1 MSRKMVTID
10 GNTAAAYVAHATNE
24 VIAIYPITPSSPMG
38 EIADAKTAKGERNI
52 WGTVPSVTEMQSEG
66 GAAGAVHGA
75 LATGAL
81 TTTFTASQGLL
92 LMIPNMY
99 KIAGELLPTVFHV
112 SARSL
117 ACHALSIFGDHADV
131 MACRQIGFAM
141 ICSCNVQEVMDF
153 ALIAQQATLASRV
166 PFLHFFDGFRTSH
179 ELQKV
184 EQFTLDDMRA
194 VIEDELVA
202 QHKARA
208 LSPDRPMISGTAQNP
223 DVYFQGRETVNKF
236 YLAAPEIVQETMDKF
251 AKLVGRSYHLFD
263 YVGAEDAEK
272 IIVIMG
278 SGADT
283 AHETVEY
290 LASRGEKVGV
300 VKVRLYKPFSRKD
313 FIAALPKSV
322 KKIAVLDRTK
332 EPGSLG
338 EPLYLDVRTAIGE
351 AMEWKESSFEKYPLI
366 VGGRYGLGSK
376 EFTPAM
382 VKAVFDSLDAARPKS
397 GFTVGIIDDVANTS
411 LEVEESFEVGGE
423 GLYCAMFYGLGADGT
438 VSANHNSIQIIGELT
453 DNYAQGYFVYDSKKA
468 GAVTISHLRFG
479 KKPIRSPYLISKAD
493 FVACHNSSFLE
504 KFDMLSGAR
513 PGGTFLLTSMH
524 DKEHIWDT
532 LPEEVQK
539 QIIEKKLKFYV
550 IDAISLAQGLG
561 LGPRINVIMQTAFFK
576 ISNII
581 IPLDTAVKAIKDA
594 IKKSYGKKG
603 EKIVQMNNAAVD
615 GALERIYEV
624 EVPGKATS
632 RIKMR
637 PPVPEDAPDF
647 VKEVTGEIIALRG
660 DKLPVSK
667 MPVDGKFQT
676 GTTQYEKRNIAVNI
690 PIWEPDV
697 CIQCGLCSL
706 LCPHGTI
713 RMKVYDEKYL
723 KDTPGTFKSANAK
736 GKDFAGM
743 KCTVQVAPEDCT
755 GCEACV
761 ANCPAQEKDQNKQ
774 PTGRKAINMVLQEPV
789 RGTEGENYKY
799 FLSIPSTEPRLFKAN
814 SVKGSQLI
822 RPLFEY
828 SGACA
833 GCGETP
839 YVKLLTQLFGDRAFI
854 GNATGCSS
862 IYGGNL
868 PTTPY
873 TKRPDGRGPTWSNSL
888 FEDNAEF
895 AMGMRLTIDKFKER
909 ALDLLEKAL
918 TEGCVEGALAAAIRA
933 AAMADDA
940 EQNAIEQQRERV
952 EKLKEQCNKSGCDT
966 CKQLLDV
973 ADYLV
978 HKSVWA
984 LGGDGWAY
992 DIGYG
997 GLDHV
1002 LASGANVNVLVL
1014 DTEVYSNTGGQ
1025 MSKSTPRAAVA
1036 KFAAGGKPMPKKDL
1050 GLLAMTYRNIYV
1062 AQVAMGA
1069 NPNQAVKAFVEA
1081 EAYPGPSLIIAYA
1094 HCIAHGYDLVNGY
1107 EHQKQAVNSGYW
1119 PLYRF
1124 NPVLKE
1130 EGKNPLQL
1138 DSKAPTVDFEQY
1150 AYGENRYR
1158 VLRQAKPEVAEKLMK
1173 LAKSDTA
1180 ERFALMEQLANLKYD
1195 GRDSAESQVT
1205 KVLKGAVEKTVGT

>member
-1 MSRKMVTID
+1 MSGKMVTID

-24 VIAIYPITPSSPMG
+24 VIAIYPITPSSVMG
-38 EIADAKTAKGERNI
+38 EVADERTAKGERNI
-52 WGTVPSVTEMQSEG
+52 WGTVPSVTAMQSEG
-66 GAAGAVHGA
+66 GAAGAIHGA

-99 KIAGELLPTVFHV
+99 KIAGELLPTVFHI

-117 ACHALSIFGDHADV
+117 ACQALSIFGDHSDV

-153 ALIAQQATLASRV
+153 ALIAQQAALASRV

-179 ELQKV
+179 EVQKV
-184 EQFTLDDMRA
+184 EQLSFDDMRA
-194 VIEDELVA
+194 IIDESKVA

-223 DVYFQGRETVNKF
+223 DVYFQGRETVNKY
-236 YLAAPEIVQETMDKF
+236 YLAVPQIVAETMDKF
-251 AKLVGRSYHLFD
+251 AKVVGRSYRLFD
-263 YVGAEDAEK
+263 YIGVEDVEK
-272 IIVIMG
+272 VIIIMG
-278 SGADT
+278 AAADT
-283 AHETVEY
+283 AHETAEF
-290 LASRGEKVGV
+290 LASKGEKVGV
-300 VKVRLYKPFSRKD
+300 VKVRFYRPFSTKH
-313 FIAALPKSV
+313 FIDCLPRSV

-351 AMEWKESSFEKYPLI
+351 AMSAGKAPFEKYPLI

-382 VKAVFDSLDAARPKS
+382 VKAVFDNLDAAQPKN
-397 GFTVGIIDDVANTS
+397 GFTVGIIDDVTNTS
-411 LEVEESFEVGGE
+411 LEVDESFEISSGG
-423 GLYCAMFYGLGADGT
+423 LVSSMFYGLGADGT
-438 VSANHNSIQIIGELT
+438 VSANKNSIKIIGELT
-453 DNYAQGYFVYDSKKA
+453 DNYAQGYFVYDSRKA

-479 KKPIRSPYLISKAD
+479 EQLIRRPYLVSKAD
-493 FVACHNSSFLE
+493 FVACHNPSFLE
-504 KFDMLSGAR
+504 KYDMLSTLR
-513 PGGTFLLTSMH
+513 DGGTFLLTTSYGK
-524 DKEHIWDT
+524 DEVWDT
-532 LPEEVQK
+532 LPQEVQK
-539 QIIEKKLKFYV
+539 QIIEKKLRFYV
-550 IDAISLAQGLG
+550 IDAISLAEEIG

-581 IPLDTAVKAIKDA
+581 SLDAAVKAVKDA
-594 IKKSYGKKG
+594 VKKTYGRKG
-603 EKIVQMNNAAVD
+603 EKIVAMNNAAVD
-615 GALERIYEV
+615 GTLERVYEV
-624 EVPGKATS
+624 EVPEKVTS
-632 RIKMR
+632 KIKMQ

-647 VKEVTGEIIALRG
+647 VREVTAELIARRG
-660 DKLPVSK
+660 DKLPVSR
-667 MPVDGKFQT
+667 MPVDGKFPT
-676 GTTQYEKRNIAVNI
+676 GTTQYEKRNVAVNI
-690 PIWEPDV
+690 PVWEPDI
-697 CIQCGLCSL
+697 CIQCGRCVL
-706 LCPHGTI
+706 LCPHAAI
-713 RMKVYDEKYL
+713 RIKAYDQEYL
-723 KDTPGTFKSANAK
+723 KDAPATFKSADAK
-736 GKDFAGM
+736 GKEFAGL
-743 KCTVQVAPEDCT
+743 KFTVQVAPEDCT
-755 GCEACV
+755 GCGACV
-761 ANCPAQEKDQNKQ
+761 VNCPAQEKDENKQ
-774 PTGRKAINMVLQEPV
+774 PTGRKAINMARQEPL
-789 RGTEGENYKY
+789 RRTERENYEH
-799 FLSIPSTEPRLFKAN
+799 FLSIPNTDPKLFRTN
-814 SVKGSQLI
+814 TVKGSQLI
-822 RPLFEY
+822 QPLFEY

-854 GNATGCSS
+854 GNSTGCSS

-895 AMGMRLTIDKFKER
+895 AMGMRLTVDKFKER
-909 ALDLLEKAL
+909 ALELLDKGVS
-918 TEGCVEGALAAAIRA
+918 EGCVDGGPAEEIRA
-933 AAMADDA
+933 AALADDP
-940 EQNAIEQQRERV
+940 EQSAIEQQRARV
-952 EKLKEQCNKSGCDT
+952 DKLKEQCRKSPHKADANCE
-966 CKQLLDV
+966 QLLSV

-978 HKSVWA
+978 RKSVWA

-1036 KFAAGGKPMPKKDL
+1036 KFAAGGKPTPKKDL
-1050 GLLAMTYRNIYV
+1050 GLLAMTYGYIYV
-1062 AQVAMGA
+1062 ARVAMGA
-1069 NPNQAVKAFVEA
+1069 NPTQTVKAFIEA

-1094 HCIAHGYDLVNGY
+1094 HCIAHGYNLVNGY

-1124 NPVLKE
+1124 NPQLKD

-1138 DSKAPTVDFEQY
+1138 DSKPPTFDFEEY

-1158 VLRQAKPEVAEKLMK
+1158 TLRQSKPEMAKKLLK
-1173 LAKSDTA
+1173 LAKSDAA
-1180 ERFALMEQLANLKYD
+1180 ERFALMEQLAKLKYD
-1195 GRDSAESQVT
+1195 GQDTPEN
-1205 KVLKGAVEKTVGT
+1205 

>member
-1 MSRKMVTID
+1 MSGKMVTID

-24 VIAIYPITPSSPMG
+24 VIAIYPITPSSVMG

-66 GAAGAVHGA
+66 GAAGAIHGA

-99 KIAGELLPTVFHV
+99 KIAGELLPTVFHI

-117 ACHALSIFGDHADV
+117 ACQALSIFGDHSDV
-131 MACRQIGFAM
+131 MACRQAGFAM

-153 ALIAQQATLASRV
+153 ALIAQQAALASRV

-179 ELQKV
+179 EVQKV
-184 EQFTLDDMRA
+184 EQLSFDDMRA
-194 VIEDELVA
+194 LIDESKVA

-223 DVYFQGRETVNKF
+223 DVYFQGRETVNKY
-236 YLAAPEIVQETMDKF
+236 YLAAPQIVAETMDKF
-251 AKLVGRSYHLFD
+251 AKVVGRSYRLFD
-263 YVGAEDAEK
+263 YIGAEDAEK
-272 IIVIMG
+272 VIIIMG
-278 SGADT
+278 TAADT
-283 AHETVEY
+283 AHETAEF
-290 LASRGEKVGV
+290 LASKGEKVGV
-300 VKVRLYKPFSRKD
+300 VKVRLYRPFSTKH
-313 FIAALPKSV
+313 FIDCLPRSV

-338 EPLYLDVRTAIGE
+338 EPLYLDVRTAIGD
-351 AMEWKESSFEKYPLI
+351 AMSKGQAPFEKYPLI

-382 VKAVFDSLDAARPKS
+382 VKAVFDNLDAAEPKN
-397 GFTVGIIDDVANTS
+397 GFTVGIIDDVTNTS
-411 LEVEESFEVGGE
+411 LKVDESFEISSGKLVSS
-423 GLYCAMFYGLGADGT
+423 MFFGLGADGT
-438 VSANHNSIQIIGELT
+438 VSANKNSIKIIGELT
-453 DNYAQGYFVYDSKKA
+453 DNYAQGYFVYDSRKA

-479 KKPIRSPYLISKAD
+479 EQLIRRPYLVSKAD
-493 FVACHNSSFLE
+493 FVACHNPSFLE
-504 KFDMLSGAR
+504 KYDMLSTLR
-513 PGGTFLLTSMH
+513 DGGTFLLTTGYP
-524 DKEHIWDT
+524 KEEVWDT
-532 LPEEVQK
+532 LPQEVQK
-539 QIIEKKLKFYV
+539 QIIEKKLKFYI
-550 IDAISLAQGLG
+550 IDAISLAEEIG

-581 IPLDTAVKAIKDA
+581 PLDTAVKAIKGA
-594 IKKSYGKKG
+594 IKKTYGRKG
-603 EKIVQMNNAAVD
+603 EKIVAMNNAAVD
-615 GALERIYEV
+615 GTLERVYEV
-624 EVPGKATS
+624 EVPEKVTS
-632 RIKMR
+632 KIKMR

-647 VKEVTGEIIALRG
+647 VKEVTAELIARRG

-667 MPVDGKFQT
+667 MPVDGKFPT
-676 GTTQYEKRNIAVNI
+676 GTTQYEKRNVAVNI
-690 PIWEPDV
+690 PVWEPDI
-697 CIQCGLCSL
+697 CIQCGRCVL
-706 LCPHGTI
+706 LCPHAAI
-713 RMKVYDEKYL
+713 RIKAYDQEYL
-723 KDTPGTFKSANAK
+723 KDAPAMFKSADAK
-736 GKDFAGM
+736 GKEFAGL
-743 KCTVQVAPEDCT
+743 KFTVQVAPEDCT
-755 GCEACV
+755 GCGACV
-761 ANCPAQEKDQNKQ
+761 VNCPAEEKDENKK
-774 PTGRKAINMVLQEPV
+774 PTGRKAINMARQEPL
-789 RGTEGENYKY
+789 RRPECENYEY
-799 FLSIPSTEPRLFKAN
+799 FLSIPNTDPKLFKTN
-814 SVKGSQLI
+814 TVKGSQLI
-822 RPLFEY
+822 QPLFEY

-839 YVKLLTQLFGDRAFI
+839 YAKLLTQLFGDRAFI
-854 GNATGCSS
+854 GNSTGCSS

-895 AMGMRLTIDKFKER
+895 AMGMRLTVDKFKER
-909 ALDLLEKAL
+909 ALELLDKVVAES
-918 TEGCVEGALAAAIRA
+918 CVDGGLAEEIRA
-933 AAMADDA
+933 VVLADDP
-940 EQNAIEQQRERV
+940 EQSAIEQQRARV
-952 EKLKEQCNKSGCDT
+952 DELKEQCRKSNCAN
-966 CKQLLDV
+966 CKQLLNV

-978 HKSVWA
+978 RKSVWA

-1036 KFAAGGKPMPKKDL
+1036 KFAAGGKPTPKKDL
-1050 GLLAMTYRNIYV
+1050 GLLAMTYGNIFV
-1062 AQVAMGA
+1062 ARVAIGA
-1069 NPNQAVKAFVEA
+1069 NPAQTVKAFIEA

-1094 HCIAHGYDLVNGY
+1094 HCIAHGYNLVNGY

-1124 NPVLKE
+1124 NPQLKD

-1138 DSKAPTVDFEQY
+1138 DSKPPTFDFEEY

-1158 VLRQAKPEVAEKLMK
+1158 SLRQSKPEMAEKLLK
-1173 LAKSDTA
+1173 LAKGDVA
-1180 ERFALMEQLANLKYD
+1180 ERFALMEQLAKLKCD
-1195 GRDSAESQVT
+1195 GQDTPEN
-1205 KVLKGAVEKTVGT
+1205 